1 MLTVQKVFPILKE
14 QPLIMLKQQEIG
26 NFLLVILSLRKTLQ
40 TVKVVQSITE
50 VRKPLT
56 ADFISLTV
64 QHSPKTPQT

>member
-14 QPLIMLKQQEIG
+14 QLLIMLKQQDIK
-26 NFLLVILSLRKTLQ
+26 NLILLILSLRKTLQ
-40 TVKVVQSITE
+40 MVEVVQFITE

-56 ADFISLTV
+56 ADLISLTV